1 MTAAIA
7 FLFVIG
13 ILVFIHEMGHFLVAK
28 WRGVRVE
35 RFSLGFG
42 KRLVGFTR
50 GETEYVI
57 CLLPLGGYVKM
68 YGEGSEENIIVD
80 GVKEGSN
87 AEKKGFLSGDRIT
100 KIEGIDLKAISSWKQ
115 VLFKFN
121 TDPAKEL
128 AMDIERDGEKVV
140 ISANSDGIEGID
152 GYTEEEYPRG
162 FSNKSIFS
170 RFLIVIAGPMMNFLL
185 PFIFLPLVFLIGIN
199 VPAYLEKSPVVG
211 YVSPNS
217 AAYESGFEV
226 GDKIISVNG
235 KKVDT
240 WRDANIGFQS
250 NPDSTINV
258 EVERDGAMKDLS
270 LKTVASKEGIV
281 TVGLAEPIQ
290 ARIGDVIPGSP
301 AEKIGLQ
308 KGDTVVKVDN
318 QKVADWENMA
328 EIIRQNANK
337 EISLE
342 IDRDGKLL
350 NFTTTPEVN
359 PQTNQGAIGITL
371 YRDEVTKKYGFVES
385 IIKGVAEAA
394 NMIIEVTV
402 IFFGFLFKLI
412 TGGISLSTAGKSIA
426 GPLFIAKISGSAA
439 ESGLAQLLQF
449 TSFISINLAIINLLP
464 IPMLDGGHI
473 LFLLI
478 EKIKG
483 RSLSNKTLEI
493 TQRIG
498 FSLLIFIMFLAV
510 YNDVSRLSNDIMSP
524 IMKIIQ
530 MFSSSGP

>member
-1 MTAAIA
+1 MTALIA

-42 KRLVGFTR
+42 KKLIGFTR
-50 GETEYVI
+50 GETEYII

-68 YGEGSEENIIVD
+68 YGEGSEENVIVD
-80 GVKEGSN
+80 NVKKGSN

-100 KIEGIDLKAISSWKQ
+100 SIEGIDLKAVSSWKQ

-121 TDPAKEL
+121 TEPQKEMSL
-128 AMDIERDGEKVV
+128 DIERDGEKTV
-140 ISANSDGIEGID
+140 IIANSDGIEGIE

-211 YVSPNS
+211 YISPGS
-217 AAYESGFEV
+217 AAYESGFKIN
-226 GDKIISVNG
+226 DKIISING
-235 KKVDT
+235 KKTAT

-258 EVERDGAMKDLS
+258 EVERGGFVKDLS
-270 LKTVASKEGIV
+270 LKTIASREGIV
-281 TVGLAEPIQ
+281 NVGLAEPIE
-290 ARIGDVIPGSP
+290 AKIGEVIPGSP
-301 AEKIGLQ
+301 AQKIGLQ
-308 KGDTVVKVDN
+308 RGDKVVEINN
-318 QKVADWENMA
+318 QKIADWENMA

-337 EISLE
+337 EINLE
-342 IDRDGKLL
+342 IEREGKLL
-350 NFTTTPEVN
+350 DFTTTPEIN
-359 PQTNQGAIGITL
+359 PQSNQGAIGITL
-371 YRDEVTKKYGFVES
+371 YREEVTKKYGIIES
-385 IIKGVAEAA
+385 ITKGVAEAA
-394 NMIIEVTV
+394 KMVIEVTV
-402 IFFGFLFKLI
+402 IFFGFLFKLV
-412 TGGISLSTAGKSIA
+412 TGKIALSTAGKSIA
-426 GPLFIAKISGSAA
+426 GPLFIAKISGAAA
-439 ESGLAQLLQF
+439 ESGIAQLLQF
-449 TSFISINLAIINLLP
+449 TSFISINLAIIHLLP

-483 RSLSNKTLEI
+483 KSLSNKTLEI
-493 TQRIG
+493 TQRVG
-498 FSLLIFIMFLAV
+498 FSVLIFIMFLAV
-510 YNDVSRLSNDIMSP
+510 YNDVSRLSGDIMSP
-524 IMKIIQ
+524 IVKLIN
-530 MFSSSGP
+530 MFK

>member
-1 MTAAIA
+1 MTALIA

-42 KRLVGFTR
+42 KKLIGFTR
-50 GETEYVI
+50 GETEYII

-68 YGEGSEENIIVD
+68 YGEGSEENVIVD
-80 GVKEGSN
+80 NVKKGSN

-100 KIEGIDLKAISSWKQ
+100 SIEGIDLKAVSSWKQ

-121 TDPAKEL
+121 TEPQKEMSL
-128 AMDIERDGEKVV
+128 DIERDGEKTV
-140 ISANSDGIEGID
+140 IIANSDGIEGIE

-211 YVSPNS
+211 YISPGS
-217 AAYESGFEV
+217 AAYESGFKIN
-226 GDKIISVNG
+226 DKIISING
-235 KKVDT
+235 KKTAT

-258 EVERDGAMKDLS
+258 EVERGGFVKDLS
-270 LKTVASKEGIV
+270 LKTIASREGIV
-281 TVGLAEPIQ
+281 NVGLAEPIE
-290 ARIGDVIPGSP
+290 AKIGEVIPGSP
-301 AEKIGLQ
+301 AQKIGLQ
-308 KGDTVVKVDN
+308 RGDKVVEINN
-318 QKVADWENMA
+318 QKIADWENMA

-337 EISLE
+337 EINLE
-342 IDRDGKLL
+342 IEREGKLL
-350 NFTTTPEVN
+350 DFTTTPEIN
-359 PQTNQGAIGITL
+359 PQSNQGAIGITL
-371 YRDEVTKKYGFVES
+371 YREEVTKKYGIIES
-385 IIKGVAEAA
+385 ITKGVAEAA
-394 NMIIEVTV
+394 KMVIEVTV
-402 IFFGFLFKLI
+402 IFFGFLFKLV
-412 TGGISLSTAGKSIA
+412 TGKIALSTAGKSIA
-426 GPLFIAKISGSAA
+426 GPLFIAKISGAAA
-439 ESGLAQLLQF
+439 ESGIAQLLQF

-483 RSLSNKTLEI
+483 KSLSNKTLEI
-493 TQRIG
+493 TQRVG
-498 FSLLIFIMFLAV
+498 FSVLIFIMFLAV
-510 YNDVSRLSNDIMSP
+510 YNDVSRLSGDIMSP
-524 IMKIIQ
+524 IVKLIN
-530 MFSSSGP
+530 MFK

>member
-1 MTAAIA
+1 MTALIA

-42 KRLVGFTR
+42 KKLIGFTR
-50 GETEYVI
+50 GETEYII

-68 YGEGSEENIIVD
+68 YGEGSEENVIVD
-80 GVKEGSN
+80 NVKKGSN

-100 KIEGIDLKAISSWKQ
+100 SIEGIDLKAVSSWKQ

-121 TDPAKEL
+121 TEPQKEMSL
-128 AMDIERDGEKVV
+128 DIERDGEKTV
-140 ISANSDGIEGID
+140 ILANSDGIEGIE

-185 PFIFLPLVFLIGIN
+185 PFIFLPLVFFIGIS

-211 YVSPNS
+211 YISPGS
-217 AAYESGFEV
+217 PAYESGFKIN
-226 GDKIISVNG
+226 DKIISING
-235 KKVDT
+235 KKTTT

-250 NPDSTINV
+250 NPDSTVNV
-258 EVERDGAMKDLS
+258 EVERGGFVKDLS
-270 LKTVASKEGIV
+270 LKTIASKEGIV
-281 TVGLAEPIQ
+281 NVGLAEPIE
-290 ARIGDVIPGSP
+290 AKVGEVIPGSP
-301 AEKIGLQ
+301 AQKIGLQ
-308 KGDTVVKVDN
+308 RGDKVVEINN
-318 QKVADWENMA
+318 QKIADWENMA

-337 EISLE
+337 EINLE
-342 IDRDGKLL
+342 IERDGKLL
-350 NFTTTPEVN
+350 DFTTTPEIN
-359 PQTNQGAIGITL
+359 PQSNQGAIGITL
-371 YRDEVTKKYGFVES
+371 YREEITKKYGIIES
-385 IIKGVAEAA
+385 ITKGVAEAA
-394 NMIIEVTV
+394 KMVIEVTV
-402 IFFGFLFKLI
+402 IFFGFLFKLV
-412 TGGISLSTAGKSIA
+412 TGKIALSTAGKSIA
-426 GPLFIAKISGSAA
+426 GPLFIAKISGAAA
-439 ESGLAQLLQF
+439 ESGIAQLLQF

-483 RSLSNKTLEI
+483 KSLSNKTLEI
-493 TQRIG
+493 TQRVG
-498 FSLLIFIMFLAV
+498 FSVLIFIMFLAV
-510 YNDVSRLSNDIMSP
+510 YNDVSRLSGDIMSP
-524 IMKIIQ
+524 IVKLIN
-530 MFSSSGP
+530 MFK